1 MHDVSLARMNE
12 LAIWTVYGWIGWALV
27 LVLQI
32 VAWLVC
38 GLIGRKLFSRLRRIY
53 HLTVISYWLNRLE
66 KEGGRTFQRPDS
78 PGDDSL

>member
-1 MHDVSLARMNE
+1 MHDVSLASMNE

-53 HLTVISYWLNRLE
+53 HLTVISYWLNPR
-66 KEGGRTFQRPDS
+66 RNSCPTTRNRPAMKCWT
-78 PGDDSL
+78 